1 MVICKLPILLA
12 ERKMRVADL
21 IRGTGINKTT
31 LHKLYNGELT
41 RIDLETIDR
50 ICDYL
55 DVQVGDLFVFEKD
68 NKEQPVSEQFGHKW
82 SHQKVKWSQI
92 IERLVKKYCTLKRVW
107 CFLQPKKALRGL
119 KSSDEMRAF
128 DIN

>member
-41 RIDLETIDR
+41 RIDLETIGFPGR
-50 ICDYL
+50 GNSH
-55 DVQVGDLFVFEKD
+55 DVRERDAGPTRGKQSLSEIRRRSPVTGCKSRGERSRHVDGDG
-68 NKEQPVSEQFGHKW
+68 SR
-82 SHQKVKWSQI
+82 S
-92 IERLVKKYCTLKRVW
+92 
-107 CFLQPKKALRGL
+107 
-119 KSSDEMRAF
+119 
-128 DIN
+128 

>member
-41 RIDLETIDR
+41 RIDLDTIDR
-50 ICDYL
+50 ICDHL
-55 DVQVGDLFVFEKD
+55 DIQVGDLFVFEKIS
-68 NKEQPVSEQFGHKW
+68 NNHGVE
-82 SHQKVKWSQI
+82 
-92 IERLVKKYCTLKRVW
+92 
-107 CFLQPKKALRGL
+107 
-119 KSSDEMRAF
+119 
-128 DIN
+128 

>member
-1 MVICKLPILLA
+1 
-12 ERKMRVADL
+12 MRVADL

-55 DVQVGDLFVFEKD
+55 DVQVGDLFVLKKTIK
-68 NKEQPVSEQFGHKW
+68 NNLLVSSLVTNGH
-82 SHQKVKWSQI
+82 I
-92 IERLVKKYCTLKRVW
+92 
-107 CFLQPKKALRGL
+107 
-119 KSSDEMRAF
+119 KSEMVT
-128 DIN
+128 NY

>member
-68 NKEQPVSEQFGHKW
+68 KIHHRPVFVILTIMKLATDKFK
-82 SHQKVKWSQI
+82 SHGYEITV
-92 IERLVKKYCTLKRVW
+92 
-107 CFLQPKKALRGL
+107 
-119 KSSDEMRAF
+119 
-128 DIN
+128 